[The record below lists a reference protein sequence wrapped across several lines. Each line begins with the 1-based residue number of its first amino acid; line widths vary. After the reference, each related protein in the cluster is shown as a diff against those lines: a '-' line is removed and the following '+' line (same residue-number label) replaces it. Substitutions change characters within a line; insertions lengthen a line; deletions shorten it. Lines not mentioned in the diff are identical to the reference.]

1 SIGPIVQELVIGKI
15 MTGNDKMANIHMT
28 NVMAFWMSVTFAV
41 MMLITMWRV
50 RKAHE
55 KNAAERTSQ

>member
-1 SIGPIVQELVIGKI
+1 
-15 MTGNDKMANIHMT
+15 
-28 NVMAFWMSVTFAV
+28 VMAFCMSVIFAL

-55 KNAAERTSQ
+55 NNATERTN